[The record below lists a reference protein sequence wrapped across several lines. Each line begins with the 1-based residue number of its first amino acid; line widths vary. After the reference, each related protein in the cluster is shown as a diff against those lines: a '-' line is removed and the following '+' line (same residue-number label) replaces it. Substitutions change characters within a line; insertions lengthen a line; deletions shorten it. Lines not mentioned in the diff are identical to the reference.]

1 MRRTVLYISMSLDG
15 CLARPDGD
23 VSWLAGQ
30 DPDDPD
36 PGTYPAFL
44 STVDTVVMGWTTYHQ
59 VVTQLSPGSWP
70 YRGLDCYV
78 LTHQARSAQE
88 GIRFVCQPVT
98 ALIHTLKQEQGKDIW
113 ICGGAY
119 TAAQLIRKNAID
131 RYVVSVIPVI
141 LGEGI
146 PLFSRGLPQQD
157 LRLVSA
163 AHDSNGLSAVKEAV
177 ASGAGGNTL
186 ALIGGFRGKPQIH
199 GRSAGGGDQ
208 RVAGPNV
215 TEVGCKLEWTA
226 GEINIL
232 HEVVDHLSAE
242 AFSLL
247 LHLLHQVRSLNA
259 FSSARPIVN
268 FGRGHEL
275 AARFHAGNDDRF
287 KVGACGIYRGGPAS
301 RAGTENDNVRVYGR
315 SCHN

>member
-44 STVDTVVMGWTTYHQ
+44 STVDTVVMGWTTYYQ

-78 LTHQARSAQE
+78 LTHRPLPPQTEKIQAFSGPAHQLVE
-88 GIRFVCQPVT
+88 Q
-98 ALIHTLKQEQGKDIW
+98 LKREPAGRDIW
-113 ICGGAY
+113 ICGGAD

-163 AHDSNGLSAVKEAV
+163 AHSNG
-177 ASGAGGNTL
+177 
-186 ALIGGFRGKPQIH
+186 I
-199 GRSAGGGDQ
+199 
-208 RVAGPNV
+208 
-215 TEVGCKLEWTA
+215 
-226 GEINIL
+226 
-232 HEVVDHLSAE
+232 AE
-242 AFSLL
+242 LTYEP
-247 LHLLHQVRSLNA
+247 R
-259 FSSARPIVN
+259 
-268 FGRGHEL
+268 
-275 AARFHAGNDDRF
+275 
-287 KVGACGIYRGGPAS
+287 
-301 RAGTENDNVRVYGR
+301 
-315 SCHN
+315 

>member
-44 STVDTVVMGWTTYHQ
+44 STVDTVARGWTTYHQ
-59 VVTQLSPGSWP
+59 VVTQLSPDSWP

-78 LTHQARSAQE
+78 LTHRPLPPQTEKIQAFSGPAHQLVE
-88 GIRFVCQPVT
+88 Q
-98 ALIHTLKQEQGKDIW
+98 LKREPAGRDIW
-113 ICGGAY
+113 ICGGAD

-163 AHDSNGLSAVKEAV
+163 AHSNGIA
-177 ASGAGGNTL
+177 
-186 ALIGGFRGKPQIH
+186 
-199 GRSAGGGDQ
+199 
-208 RVAGPNV
+208 
-215 TEVGCKLEWTA
+215 
-226 GEINIL
+226 
-232 HEVVDHLSAE
+232 
-242 AFSLL
+242 
-247 LHLLHQVRSLNA
+247 
-259 FSSARPIVN
+259 
-268 FGRGHEL
+268 EL
-275 AARFHAGNDDRF
+275 AYEPR
-287 KVGACGIYRGGPAS
+287 
-301 RAGTENDNVRVYGR
+301 
-315 SCHN
+315 